1 MKERPKTS
9 KKKQSKRKSRWTAA
23 TADKHVLY
31 ELSVQNV
38 EAEGDFIDQVWKE
51 RRGRLARHIRE
62 DFCGTAA
69 ASAEWIK
76 RRPDN
81 TAIGVDID
89 PKVLAWSRS
98 RLPERLTPEQRTRLT
113 LKQADVLTVQTAPVE
128 TVLAMNFSYYL
139 FKVRADLLRYFS
151 RVHSS
156 LVDGG
161 IFILDAY
168 GGSDA
173 FVELEEARKVSGFT
187 YIWDQHYYNPITGDV
202 VNYIHYKFRDGTQMN
217 KAFRY
222 EWRLWTLPELREV
235 LTEAGFGTVTVY
247 WEGTDEETGDG
258 NDEFT
263 PTTKGDAD
271 PGWIAYL
278 VAER

>member
-1 MKERPKTS
+1 MRLIGRPPYCGAPKAQLGLS
-9 KKKQSKRKSRWTAA
+9 DYPPSRRA
-23 TADKHVLY
+23 
-31 ELSVQNV
+31 SVGMILN
-38 EAEGDFIDQVWKE
+38 
-51 RRGRLARHIRE
+51 ARTV
-62 DFCGTAA
+62 G
-69 ASAEWIK
+69 
-76 RRPDN
+76 
-81 TAIGVDID
+81 
-89 PKVLAWSRS
+89 
-98 RLPERLTPEQRTRLT
+98 
-113 LKQADVLTVQTAPVE
+113 TVQARAPIK
-128 TVLAMNFSYYL
+128 TMTPIPTS
-139 FKVRADLLRYFS
+139 D
-151 RVHSS
+151 
-156 LVDGG
+156 
-161 IFILDAY
+161 

-263 PTTKGDAD
+263 ATTKGDAD